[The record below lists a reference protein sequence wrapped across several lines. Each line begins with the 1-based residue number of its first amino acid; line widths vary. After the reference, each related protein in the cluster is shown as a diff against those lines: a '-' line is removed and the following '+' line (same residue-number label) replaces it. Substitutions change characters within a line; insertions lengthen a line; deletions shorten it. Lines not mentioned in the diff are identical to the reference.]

1 MQFTN
6 IHQMIGYRGVV
17 FDVLEFEVMR
27 RSQFGALY
35 FDVARQ
41 VNDRIIERV
50 IKVYDRMQAR
60 ERPCLLKVSI
70 SKPLNRDQCDALNA
84 QRWTLTSLIPGT
96 ARRQR
101 TAVAAKINVPA
112 IVAER
117 LRHYHVGDRLIGID
131 ASVHGGLG
139 PRQLS
144 TSMILKH

>member
-84 QRWTLTSLIPGT
+84 QRWTLTSLIPAQPDVSGPLWQPKSMSPLLSLNDCGT
-96 ARRQR
+96 I
-101 TAVAAKINVPA
+101 TW
-112 IVAER
+112 ET
-117 LRHYHVGDRLIGID
+117 D
-131 ASVHGGLG
+131 
-139 PRQLS
+139 
-144 TSMILKH
+144 